1 MRKVLPD
8 SIAAAEL
15 GSKMRASYRA
25 AARQSAFFM
34 SQMDQNKPQRTLPLV
49 VGAIGV
55 VFGDIGTSP
64 LYTLK
69 EAFSP
74 HYGLAPD
81 QANVL
86 GVLSLI
92 FWALILVVTVK
103 YVMIIMRADNKG
115 EGGVLALMALVQR
128 SLPIASPL
136 AYGLGVLGIFGTA
149 LFFGDG
155 VITPAISVLG
165 AVEGL
170 EIAAPGMSRYVV
182 PAALVILVLLFS
194 LQRRGTEKVGKIFG
208 PITVAW
214 FLAIAALGAI
224 KIASNPTVLNALN
237 PYWAL
242 HFFIQH
248 GVAAWLALGAVVLA
262 VTGGEALYADM
273 GHFGRGPIRI
283 GWLALVLPALVINYF
298 GQGALIL
305 EFPEAVK
312 NPFYLLVPPI
322 LLYPMIVLATLAAV
336 IASQALISGTFSV
349 VREAIQLGYLPR
361 MKVIHTSSQTRG
373 QIYLPAINRALLI
386 AVMIVV
392 AGFGSSTALAV
403 AYGVSVTGTMLISGL
418 LILTIA
424 RIRWNVPGWILWPI
438 TVVLLSVDAAFLSAN
453 LVKFM
458 DGAWFPLALGL
469 AAFTLMR
476 TWRRGR
482 SLVRAQIN
490 RDSLRIEHF
499 VSSIMLDPPHRVSGT
514 AIFLTPE
521 NDYLPPSLLHNLKH
535 NQVLHEQNVI
545 LSVQT
550 LDVPRAGESERVATV
565 DLGSGFVRLTLRFG
579 FMEDPDVPKALK
591 RYAPPEFSL
600 EPMTTTFFASRESL
614 VASKDQGM
622 ALWRDKLFLLMSR
635 NATAATEYFSI
646 PANRLV
652 ELGTKVVI

>member
-1 MRKVLPD
+1 
-8 SIAAAEL
+8 
-15 GSKMRASYRA
+15 
-25 AARQSAFFM
+25 M
-34 SQMDQNKPQRTLPLV
+34 SQCHQDKPQRMLPLV
-49 VGAIGV
+49 VGAVGV

-69 EAFSP
+69 QAFSP
-74 HYGLAPD
+74 HYGLQPD
-81 QANVL
+81 QATVL

-92 FWALILVVTVK
+92 AWALILVVTVK

-115 EGGVLALMALVQR
+115 EGGILALMALVQR
-128 SLPIASPL
+128 SLPLASPL

-170 EIAAPGMSRYVV
+170 EIATPGLERFVV
-182 PAALVILVLLFS
+182 PITLAIVLVLFS
-194 LQRRGTEKVGKIFG
+194 LQRRGTEKVGRIFG
-208 PITVAW
+208 PITIVW
-214 FLAIAALGAI
+214 FLAIAALGLVQ
-224 KIASNPTVLNALN
+224 IARHPVVLQALN
-237 PYWAL
+237 PYWAV
-242 HFFIQH
+242 HFFVQH
-248 GVAAWLALGAVVLA
+248 GVAAWLSLGAVVLA

-283 GWLALVLPALVINYF
+283 GWLALVLPALAINYF

-305 EFPEAVK
+305 AHPAAVQ
-312 NPFYLLVPPI
+312 NPFYLLVPQA

-361 MKVIHTSSQTRG
+361 MSVVHTSSHTQG
-373 QIYLPAINRALLI
+373 QIYLPAVNRALLV

-392 AGFGSSTALAV
+392 LGFGGSDALAS

-424 RIRWNVPGWILWPI
+424 RLRWNISLWILWPAA
-438 TVVLLSVDAAFLSAN
+438 VLFIGIDLAFLSAN

-469 AAFTLMR
+469 GSFTLMR

-482 SLVRAQIN
+482 DLVRAHMN

-499 VSSIMLDPPHRVSGT
+499 VASVMLDPPHRVAGT
-514 AIFLTPE
+514 AIFLTPS
-521 NDYLPPSLLHNLKH
+521 NDYLPPALLHNLKH
-535 NQVLHEQNVI
+535 NQVLHAQNVL

-550 LDVPRAGESERVATV
+550 LDVPRASDSEAVARI
-565 DLGSGFVRLTLRFG
+565 DLGFGFTRLSLRFG
-579 FMEDPDVPKALK
+579 YMEDPDVPKALT
-591 RYAPPEFSL
+591 RWATPEMPF

-614 VASKDQGM
+614 VASEGQGM

-635 NATAATEYFSI
+635 NATPATEYFHI
-646 PANRLV
+646 PENRLV

>member
-1 MRKVLPD
+1 
-8 SIAAAEL
+8 
-15 GSKMRASYRA
+15 
-25 AARQSAFFM
+25 M
-34 SQMDQNKPQRTLPLV
+34 SQDDEHKPQRILPLV
-49 VGAIGV
+49 VGAVGV

-69 EAFSP
+69 EAFGP

-92 FWALILVVTVK
+92 VWSLLLVVTVK

-115 EGGVLALMALVQR
+115 EGGILALMALVQR
-128 SLPIASPL
+128 SLPVASPL

-170 EIAAPGMSRYVV
+170 EIAAPGLARFVV
-182 PAALVILVLLFS
+182 PITLVILVLLFS
-194 LQRRGTEKVGKIFG
+194 LQRHGTDKVGRIFG
-208 PITVAW
+208 PITIAW
-214 FLAIAALGAI
+214 FFAIAMLGAVQVV
-224 KIASNPTVLNALN
+224 ANPTVLLALN
-237 PYWAL
+237 PYWAV
-242 HFFIQH
+242 HFFVQH

-305 EFPEAVK
+305 AQPDAVQ
-312 NPFYLLVPPI
+312 NPFFLLVPPL

-361 MKVIHTSSQTRG
+361 MTIIHTSSQTRG
-373 QIYLPAINRALLI
+373 QIYLPAVNRALLV

-392 AGFGSSTALAV
+392 LAFGSSSALAV

-424 RIRWNVPGWILWPI
+424 RVRWHISRWILWP
-438 TVVLLSVDAAFLSAN
+438 TAVLLLGIDIAFLTAN
-453 LVKFM
+453 LTKFM
-458 DGAWFPLALGL
+458 EGAWFPLALGV

-482 SLVRAQIN
+482 DLVREHIN
-490 RDSLRIEHF
+490 RNSLRIEHF
-499 VSSIMLDPPHRVSGT
+499 IESVLIDPPHRVLGT
-514 AIFLTPE
+514 AIFLTPS
-521 NDYLPPSLLHNLKH
+521 NDYLPPALLHNLKH
-535 NQVLHEQNVI
+535 NQVLHAQNVI

-550 LDVPRAGESERVATV
+550 LDVPRATAVDRVAFQ
-565 DLGSGFVRLTLRFG
+565 DMGSGFLRMSLRFG
-579 FMEDPDVPKALK
+579 YMEDPDVPKALK
-591 RYAPPEFSL
+591 QWATPEMAF

-614 VASKDQGM
+614 AASADQGM
-622 ALWRDKLFLLMSR
+622 ALWRDKLFLIMSR
-635 NATAATEYFSI
+635 NATPATEYFSI
-646 PANRLV
+646 PADRLV